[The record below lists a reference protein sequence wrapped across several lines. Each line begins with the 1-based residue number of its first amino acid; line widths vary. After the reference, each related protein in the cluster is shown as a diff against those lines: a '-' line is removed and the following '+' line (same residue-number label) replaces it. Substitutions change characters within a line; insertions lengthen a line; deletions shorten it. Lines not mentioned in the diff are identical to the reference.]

1 MSAVRP
7 VFYRCAITHLRTRPV
22 RHSFSYG
29 SYLWLVDPDRMPGLP
44 RLLRPLA
51 SFAVRDHLGDP
62 GAASIKANVVDHLR
76 RQGIDLGGGRVL
88 MLAGA
93 RVGGYAFNPLSVFWC
108 YQPDGELA
116 AVLAEV
122 HNTYSQRHVYLLQP
136 DSLGRSATSKELYV
150 SPFLPRAGEYRLSL
164 PAPRER
170 LSLAVTLML
179 DGQAVLIASVRGKRR
194 PFTLPRL
201 LGYSVLYPWASLRVT
216 LLIRW
221 QAIRL
226 LARRLPV
233 LPRPAPPRPAPPHP
247 APPHPAPPHA
257 APPHEGV

>member
-1 MSAVRP
+1 MSGVRP
-7 VFYRCAITHLRTRPV
+7 AFYRCSITHLRTSPV

-29 SYLWLVDPDRMPGLP
+29 SYLWLVDLDRVP
-44 RLLRPLA
+44 RLPPPLRPLA

-62 GAASIKANVVDHLR
+62 GAASIRANVGDYLR
-76 RQGIDLGGGRVL
+76 RHGIDIGGGRVL

-93 RVGGYAFNPLSVFWC
+93 RVAGYAFNPLSVFWC
-108 YQPDGELA
+108 YRPGGDLA

-136 DSLGRSATSKELYV
+136 DSRGRSATSKELYV
-150 SPFLPRAGEYRLSL
+150 SPFLPAAGEYRLSL
-164 PAPRER
+164 RAPGER
-170 LSLAVTLML
+170 LSLAVTFLV
-179 DGQAVLIASVRGKRR
+179 DGEPVLIASVRGERR
-194 PFTLPRL
+194 PFTVPRL
-201 LGYSVLYPWASLRVT
+201 VGYSARYPWASLRVA

-233 LPRPAPPRPAPPHP
+233 LPRPVPSPAVPSP
-247 APPHPAPPHA
+247 AVPSPAVPSR
-257 APPHEGV
+257 EGVR